1 MKITIETNNKIYEI
15 DTEKTPKAL
24 NPKQI
29 ELIFH
34 MLGIPLTQID

>member
-1 MKITIETNNKIYEI
+1 MLDNEKYEI

-34 MLGIPLTQID
+34 MLGIPLTQND